1 MNARWCRWPRL
12 MKNKHA
18 DQRVLRRLALWLG
31 LVAFAAWFLF
41 WPLNQY
47 IESPGSADRLQNYV
61 TVKGHPD
68 RYPGSFMITSV
79 YLQQARPATYLWAKL
94 TPYASL
100 EPADAVTGGQ
110 DAKTYTRVQD
120 FYMHS
125 AINEAI
131 AVAYQAAGQS
141 YHKEYLGIYVL
152 QIQPNSAFKK
162 HLRVGD
168 TITAVNG
175 HHFDTAQ
182 GFQHY
187 IARQRVGQRLTI
199 TYLHDGTTKT
209 ATAPL
214 VRLPGA
220 RAGIG
225 ILLTDNVK
233 VTTKLPAKINP
244 GQIGGPSGGLMFAL
258 QVYEQLT
265 RENLRHGR
273 KIAGTGTINPDGS
286 VGEIGGIDKKV
297 VAAHRAGATI
307 FFAPYVKPT
316 KALLKYEEGHQT
328 NYQLAR
334 ATAKKVA
341 PKMRVV
347 PVANFKDAL
356 NYLQTHP

>member
-1 MNARWCRWPRL
+1 
-12 MKNKHA
+12 MKNIDK
-18 DQRVLRRLALWLG
+18 RVLRRLGLGIG
-31 LVAFAAWFLF
+31 LVIALAWFLF

-47 IESPGSADRLQNYV
+47 IESPGSADGLKTYV

-79 YLQQARPATYLWAKL
+79 YLQQARPATYIWAKL
-94 TPYASL
+94 NPYASI
-100 EPADAVTGGQ
+100 EPAAAVTGGQ
-110 DAKTYTRVQD
+110 DAKTYTQVQD

-131 AVAYQAAGQS
+131 AVAYQAAGQP
-141 YHKEYLGIYVL
+141 YHKQYLGIYVL
-152 QIQPNSAFKK
+152 QVQPNSAFKK
-162 HLRVGD
+162 HLQVGD
-168 TITAVNG
+168 TITKVNG
-175 HHFDTAQ
+175 QHFNTAQ
-182 GFQHY
+182 GFQRY
-187 IARQRVGQRLTI
+187 IAHQQIGHRLTV
-199 TYLHDGTTKT
+199 TYLQHGRLRS

-214 VRLPGA
+214 VRLPGGG

-233 VTTKLPAKINP
+233 VTTKIPVQVHP
-244 GQIGGPSGGLMFAL
+244 GQLGGPSGGLMFAL
-258 QVYEQLT
+258 QIYEQLT
-265 RENLRHGR
+265 QENLRHGR

-316 KALLKYEEGHQT
+316 KLVLKYEEGHQT

-334 ATAKKVA
+334 RTARRVA
-341 PKMRVV
+341 PGMRVV
-347 PVANFKDAL
+347 PVQTFQEAVH
-356 NYLQTHP
+356 YLQTHP